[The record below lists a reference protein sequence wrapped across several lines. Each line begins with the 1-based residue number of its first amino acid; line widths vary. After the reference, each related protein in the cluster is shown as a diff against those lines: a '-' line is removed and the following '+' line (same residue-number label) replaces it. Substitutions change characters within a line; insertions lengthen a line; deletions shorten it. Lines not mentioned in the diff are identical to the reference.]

1 MSFSGEWLAL
11 REPADHAARNAD
23 VLAAVA
29 AHFAGRGDLA
39 VTDLAS
45 GQGSTL
51 RAVAKHLPPGQ
62 SWTLVDYDEALL
74 DAAKALAADGEAEVA
89 TQRADLNDDLEG
101 VLALPADLLT
111 TSAFF
116 DLVSKPWLTHFVKEA
131 AKRRLPVY
139 AALTYDGRMSC
150 APPDEH
156 DAAAVAA
163 FNRHQRHDKGFG
175 PALGPTA
182 AETAQRLFE
191 AAGYKVTAGPSDW
204 RLGAA
209 EAELQR
215 QLIEG
220 WHGAVAEL
228 KELPPAALAAWRAA
242 RLAAIDAGT
251 AELLVGHV
259 DLFAVP
265 R

>member
-1 MSFSGEWLAL
+1 MSFSREWLAL
-11 REPADHAARNAD
+11 REPADHAARNKE

-29 AHFAGRGDLA
+29 AHFADRADVA

-51 RAVAKHLPPGQ
+51 RAVAPYLPPGQ

-74 DAAKALAADGEAEVA
+74 DAAKTLAAGTDVEIA
-89 TQRADLNDDLEG
+89 TQRADLSDDIEG
-101 VLALPADLLT
+101 VLALPTDLLT

-116 DLVSKPWLTHFVKEA
+116 DLVSKAWLTQFIKQA
-131 AKRRLPVY
+131 AKLRLPVY

-150 APPDEH
+150 TPTDEH
-156 DAAAVAA
+156 DVAVVAA

-182 AETAQRLFE
+182 TETAQRLFE
-191 AAGYKVTAGPSDW
+191 SAGYTVIAGPSDW
-204 RLGAA
+204 RLGPAN
-209 EAELQR
+209 AELQR
-215 QLIEG
+215 QLIGG
-220 WHGAVAEL
+220 WHDAVVEL
-228 KELPPAALAAWRAA
+228 KEIPSSALAAWRAA
-242 RLAAIDAGT
+242 RMAAIDTGK
-251 AELLVGHV
+251 AELMVGHM

>member
-1 MSFSGEWLAL
+1 MSFSSEWLAL
-11 REPADHAARNAD
+11 REPADHAARNKD

-29 AHFAGRGDLA
+29 AHFAGKADLSI
-39 VTDLAS
+39 TDLAS

-51 RAVAKHLPPGQ
+51 RGVAPHLPPGQ
-62 SWTLVDYDEALL
+62 TWTLVDYDEELL
-74 DAAKALAADGEAEVA
+74 DAAKTFPAPEGVEVV

-101 VLALPADLLT
+101 VFALPADLVT

-116 DLVSKPWLTHFVKEA
+116 DLVSKNWLAHFVKEA
-131 AKRRLPVY
+131 ARRKLPIY

-150 APPDEH
+150 APQDEH

-182 AETAQRLFE
+182 AETAQRLFQ
-191 AAGYKVTAGPSDW
+191 ASGYKVVTGASDW

-209 EAELQR
+209 DTELQR
-215 QLIEG
+215 QLIDG

-228 KELPPAALAAWRAA
+228 KEMPGPALAAWLKA
-242 RLAAIDAGT
+242 RMAAIDGGK
-251 AELLVGHV
+251 AELIVGHV